1 MVYSTYLGNGSWG
14 QAIAVDQSGS
24 AYVTGSTISP
34 TFPTTPGAFQTRF
47 GGGRP
52 EITGDAFVTKFNK
65 TGTELLYSSFL
76 GGSRAEGGR
85 GIAVDNSGNAFVTG
99 STESDNFPT
108 KDAIQPSFAGGS
120 QTNAFVTV
128 LNATG
133 SRLIFSTFLGGSGGH
148 PPASLFAGG
157 DVGNGIAVD
166 SSGNILVTGITLSS
180 DFPITKLAED
190 GSLNGPSD
198 VFVTKITLHDAPAL
212 PADFTLA
219 AASPTATVA
228 RGQSATYTL
237 SVTLNGFNTAV
248 SLACSGLPAGATCSF
263 TPNPLTPAGSAAT
276 STLTIS
282 TTAASAGILPPAFKP
297 ITPIYALWLPFSALG
312 LLGLVVLPQ
321 RKPTRKSWLPS
332 KEAALFLVVLFALVL
347 GIACGGSSR
356 TPSGGTGGNTTGTP
370 VGTYTVV
377 VSGASGSL
385 QKTTSLTLTVQ

>member
-1 MVYSTYLGNGSWG
+1 MYSTYLGNGSWG

-190 GSLNGPSD
+190 GSARCSR
-198 VFVTKITLHDAPAL
+198 PASGFH
-212 PADFTLA
+212 PCCGFTN
-219 AASPTATVA
+219 
-228 RGQSATYTL
+228 RH
-237 SVTLNGFNTAV
+237 
-248 SLACSGLPAGATCSF
+248 
-263 TPNPLTPAGSAAT
+263 
-276 STLTIS
+276 
-282 TTAASAGILPPAFKP
+282 
-297 ITPIYALWLPFSALG
+297 
-312 LLGLVVLPQ
+312 
-321 RKPTRKSWLPS
+321 RR
-332 KEAALFLVVLFALVL
+332 
-347 GIACGGSSR
+347 SR
-356 TPSGGTGGNTTGTP
+356 TIRHLHP
-370 VGTYTVV
+370 
-377 VSGASGSL
+377 
-385 QKTTSLTLTVQ
+385 